1 MAWDTIHAARNW
13 MLNIIPILTSCLE
26 GVNQGLVTYIIFTAT
41 ANRIELRRFNM
52 IDSLFQELPDL
63 ATIDPHAASIS
74 TSNNTN
80 NTTIPTTA
88 AINRWLRYSR
98 IMRYCCVAQII
109 LQTFIFVSSYMSKGL
124 TWLNVSQAACF
135 SASCGCLW
143 YSSVK
148 DEKKM
153 LGLLENGGMGNV
165 KDVEKGVLAWEE
177 EGRDGGMGKG
187 DEKVGLLD
195 EKKEVEGHKGWVD
208 KKEKQDMEVKVQ
220 EVRERSE
227 K

>member
-26 GVNQGLVTYIIFTAT
+26 GVNQGLVTYILFTAT

-74 TSNNTN
+74 TSNNT
-80 NTTIPTTA
+80 TIPTTT
-88 AINRWLRYSR
+88 AINKWLRYSR
-98 IMRYCCVAQII
+98 IMRYCCVAQIV

-143 YSSVK
+143 WSAVR

-153 LGLLENGGMGNV
+153 LSLLENGGRG
-165 KDVEKGVLAWEE
+165 DVETGVGAWEG
-177 EGRDGGMGKG
+177 EGRDEKVGKG

-195 EKKEVEGHKGWVD
+195 EKKEVEGHKGRVD
-208 KKEKQDMEVKVQ
+208 KKEKQNMEVKVQ

-227 K
+227 N